1 MMENTTKSERLH
13 LFSVGGSFRTLSTM
27 GGALIAGFVPL
38 LFIDDVG
45 KVDAYRYATY
55 AGLSLWF
62 VSLIPALML
71 RSVEAIQQPE
81 KEFAKL
87 SSKGRG
93 LSTLFSSIKHPRHIA
108 YFVVTTAMVG
118 FGAAAI
124 GSLTNV
130 AFHEGTVHADEAE
143 LGVMFA
149 VAELGLAIATLA
161 VPLLAA
167 RVLKVDAIALTRM
180 LSLPFILGM
189 GLLPLMFSEG
199 SLLILLVGVSYFGR
213 ISIFRMSSPLDDAF
227 NMEILEAK
235 ERATSTG
242 FEIAARGAVSAVAIM
257 IGSRLLGSGDYATP
271 FMIMAVAFLIST
283 IIYWKAFRKVEVAG
297 IEADALPASPLT
309 SPVHAD

>member
-1 MMENTTKSERLH
+1 
-13 LFSVGGSFRTLSTM
+13 
-27 GGALIAGFVPL
+27 
-38 LFIDDVG
+38 
-45 KVDAYRYATY
+45 
-55 AGLSLWF
+55 
-62 VSLIPALML
+62 
-71 RSVEAIQQPE
+71 
-81 KEFAKL
+81 
-87 SSKGRG
+87 
-93 LSTLFSSIKHPRHIA
+93 
-108 YFVVTTAMVG
+108 MVG

-124 GSLTNV
+124 GPLTNV

-271 FMIMAVAFLIST
+271 FMIMAIAFLIST
-283 IIYWKAFRKVEVAG
+283 IIYWKAFHKVEVAG